1 LEAKGV
7 VEYIEEV
14 GKDMLDNIEENE
26 IEEAKREKDTPQ
38 IQFVLDNTREVSDDS
53 LNILFSTLKD
63 RSAGIVERL

>member
-1 LEAKGV
+1 MEAKGV

-63 RSAGIVERL
+63 RVSWFY